1 MFKKSRKKIVASILA
16 VLVLLLF
23 GTICVIYFASY
34 MQMSEENRQLLR
46 QYSAE
51 YRLLDEPSPPQND
64 AHPDDRSASDSSQDS
79 PPANNRQRKP
89 PGRPPRLELST
100 FYSVA
105 ISKDGQVLKVDTAD
119 VSTLDEE
126 TLTELAFRLEEGSR
140 QEGVEQDLIYKIT
153 DKGDYILAAFL
164 DNTLM
169 MDNARALI
177 TYTLIFGGAALVL
190 LFFLSRY
197 LAKRIVAPLEE
208 SYKRQKQFVSDAGH
222 ELKTPV
228 AVVNA
233 NLELLSR
240 QIGENQWLSNIQYE
254 NERMSAL
261 ITQLLELAKTES
273 TVPVMENVDLSRLVY
288 GEVLPFET
296 VAYEQGLTLNSQLEE
311 AVFVNGNSLQLKQL
325 VSILIDNALRHNQG
339 GSEIMVGL
347 KKERGHGI
355 LSVINR
361 GEPIPEEQK
370 SQLFERFYR
379 ADSARTA
386 EDGHYGLGLAIAKN
400 IASSHRGSIQV
411 LCYEGKVEFSVKIP
425 LKK

>member
-1 MFKKSRKKIVASILA
+1 MFKTSRRKIVASILA
-16 VLVLLLF
+16 VLFLLLF
-23 GTICVIYFASY
+23 GTICIIYFASY
-34 MQMSEENRQLLR
+34 MQMAEENRELLR
-46 QYSAE
+46 QYSSE
-51 YRLLDEPSPPQND
+51 YRLGEEQEKPPLQ
-64 AHPDDRSASDSSQDS
+64 ATPAQDS
-79 PPANNRQRKP
+79 PPPSARQRRP
-89 PGRPPRLELST
+89 PGGPPRLELST

-105 ISKDGQVLKVDTAD
+105 ISKEGQVLKVDTAD

-126 TLTELAFRLEEGSR
+126 TLTELAFQLINDLK
-140 QEGVEQDLIYKIT
+140 QEGVEQDLIYQIT

-177 TYTLIFGGAALVL
+177 NYTLIFGGSSLIL

-222 ELKTPV
+222 ELKTPI

-261 ITQLLELAKTES
+261 ITQFLELAKTES
-273 TVPVMENVDLSRLVY
+273 TVPAMDNVDLSRLVY

-325 VSILIDNALRHNQG
+325 VSILIDNALRHNEG
-339 GSEIMVGL
+339 GSEIMVLL

-355 LSVINR
+355 LSVINS
-361 GEPIPEEQK
+361 GKSIPEEQK

-379 ADSARTA
+379 ADSARTD
-386 EDGHYGLGLAIAKN
+386 EGGHYGLGLAIAKN
-400 IASSHRGSIQV
+400 IAAAHKGTIQV
-411 LCYEGKVEFSVKIP
+411 RCYDGKVEFFVKIP